1 MKRILVWDIPTRLFH
16 WLLATSFIVAWLT
29 SESDQWLSVHT
40 FFGYLLLG
48 LIGFRL
54 LWGVTGGHYARF
66 ASFMH
71 SPMAGVAYVRQ
82 MVTGDAQRHIG
93 HNPAGSQAIYLLL
106 ALGLVVGVTGMFTL
120 GGEEQQGAF
129 AGLTGITVGRM
140 FKEAHEIAATLMLL
154 VVLGHV
160 AGVAVE
166 SWLHKENL
174 PRAMITGLKEA
185 PEGTPGSR
193 SYRLVGILLVLA
205 VATFGGWWFSYALP
219 PAAAENILPG
229 KADSS
234 VAQVAFVGAKLPDN
248 PQWREECG
256 SCHLAFHPNLLPA
269 RSWRKLMLEQ
279 DKHFGADLA
288 LDPPTSQ
295 ALLTFMENN
304 AAEKSTTEAAFKI
317 SKSLKNDTTPS
328 RITETPY
335 WVRKHKEIAEAD
347 WRLPQVKSR
356 ANCAACHQDAEAGT
370 FEDAAMSI
378 PRATAQK
385 APGKQAW

>member
-16 WLLATSFIVAWLT
+16 WLLATSFVVAWLT
-29 SESDQWLSVHT
+29 AESDQWLSVHT

-54 LWGVTGGHYARF
+54 LWGFAGGHYARF

-71 SPMAGVAYVRQ
+71 SPQAGIAYVRQ
-82 MVTGDAQRHIG
+82 MLSDRATRHVG

-106 ALGLVVGVTGMFTL
+106 ALGLVVGLTGIFTL
-120 GGEEQQGAF
+120 GGEEQQGVA
-129 AGLTGITVGRM
+129 AGLTSIAVGRL

-154 VVLGHV
+154 VVLGHI

-174 PRAMITGLKEA
+174 PRAMVTGLKDA
-185 PEGTPGSR
+185 PDGTPASR
-193 SYRLVGILLVLA
+193 PYRVVGVLLILA
-205 VATFGGWWFSYALP
+205 VATFGGWWFSYAVP
-219 PAAAENILPG
+219 TG
-229 KADSS
+229 KAETS
-234 VAQVAFVGAKLPDN
+234 VPQVAFVGAKLPDD

-279 DKHFGADLA
+279 DKHFGTDLA
-288 LDPPTSQ
+288 LDQPTSK
-295 ALLTFMENN
+295 ALLAFSERNGAENS
-304 AAEKSTTEAAFKI
+304 ATEAAFKI
-317 SKSLKNDTTPS
+317 NKSLQNGATPL

-335 WVRKHKEIAEAD
+335 WIKKHKEIADAD
-347 WRLPQVKSR
+347 WRLPQVKSK
-356 ANCAACHQDAEAGT
+356 ANCAACHLDAEAGT
-370 FEDAAMSI
+370 FEDAAMQI
-378 PRATAQK
+378 PKGSAQK
-385 APGKQAW
+385 PVGK